1 MGGASCCPIPWP
13 SGPRVSRETTHNDTA
28 EDEVDLQLLKLGYR
42 AELARAWGA
51 FDNVTFSFA
60 ALHCIGGIRVFF
72 YIVLSAGGPAA
83 MYVLMI
89 IVFVDCNSQHEGGA
103 HGINLLLG
111 MPFMRR
117 RQGCRFVSF
126 LAAALTLVAWTSFL
140 ATDSF
145 GVANYAISHVAR
157 AVAWALSLLF
167 LALATSLNFLPP
179 RTMHAWVFPAG
190 FIVVVIDILLNR
202 IWLPIG
208 VSKTYGFRPAQY
220 GFTSTYNG
228 GGMAPSLNWILSWYL
243 PARCLVGQ
251 HASGHIAEETV
262 TARKSAANGVFWS
275 TVASSLCGLHYHP
288 LPVLHAHDRNIPRRS
303 VPQPFINI
311 NILAGLSG
319 GREYESNHQSFIQII
334 VVTLAIPIVGLHG

>member
-28 EDEVDLQLLKLGYR
+28 EDEDDLQLLKLGYR
-42 AELARAWGA
+42 AELARAWVA

-89 IVFVDCNSQHEGGA
+89 IVFVDCNSQYEGGA

-145 GVANYAISHVAR
+145 GVANYAISHV
-157 AVAWALSLLF
+157 VF
-167 LALATSLNFLPP
+167 L
-179 RTMHAWVFPAG
+179 AG

-208 VSKTYGFRPAQY
+208 VSKTYGFRPAEY

-228 GGMAPSLNWILSWYL
+228 GAVSSVSTHLAILPKKQSRPGNPPPTESFGRPWPHRYAVSIIIL
-243 PARCLVGQ
+243 FLFCMPT
-251 HASGHIAEETV
+251 IET
-262 TARKSAANGVFWS
+262 F
-275 TVASSLCGLHYHP
+275 
-288 LPVLHAHDRNIPRRS
+288 HDA
-303 VPQPFINI
+303 V

>member
-28 EDEVDLQLLKLGYR
+28 EDEDDLQLLKLGYR
-42 AELARAWGA
+42 AELARAWVA

-83 MYVLMI
+83 ITKVELMG
-89 IVFVDCNSQHEGGA
+89 FWKYRGYHHRCHPSGSLLHLPCCR
-103 HGINLLLG
+103 INLLLG

-145 GVANYAISHVAR
+145 GVANYAISHV
-157 AVAWALSLLF
+157 VF
-167 LALATSLNFLPP
+167 L
-179 RTMHAWVFPAG
+179 AG

-208 VSKTYGFRPAQY
+208 VSKTYGFRPAEY

>member
-28 EDEVDLQLLKLGYR
+28 QDEDDLQLLKLGYR
-42 AELARAWGA
+42 AELARAWVA

-89 IVFVDCNSQHEGGA
+89 IVFVDCNSQYEGGA
-103 HGINLLLG
+103 HGFLEVSINLLLG

-145 GVANYAISHVAR
+145 GVANYAISHV
-157 AVAWALSLLF
+157 VF
-167 LALATSLNFLPP
+167 L
-179 RTMHAWVFPAG
+179 AG

-208 VSKTYGFRPAQY
+208 VSKTYGFRPAEY

-228 GGMAPSLNWILSWYL
+228 GAVSSVSTHLAILPKKQSRPGNPPPTESFGRPWPHRYAVSIIIL
-243 PARCLVGQ
+243 FLFCMPT
-251 HASGHIAEETV
+251 IET
-262 TARKSAANGVFWS
+262 F
-275 TVASSLCGLHYHP
+275 
-288 LPVLHAHDRNIPRRS
+288 HDA
-303 VPQPFINI
+303 V

>member
-28 EDEVDLQLLKLGYR
+28 EDEDDLQLLKLGYR

-60 ALHCIGGIRVFF
+60 ALHCIGGIHVFF

-145 GVANYAISHVAR
+145 GVANYAISHV
-157 AVAWALSLLF
+157 
-167 LALATSLNFLPP
+167 
-179 RTMHAWVFPAG
+179 VFPAG

>member
-28 EDEVDLQLLKLGYR
+28 QDEDDLQLLKLGYR
-42 AELARAWGA
+42 AELARAWVA

-83 MYVLMI
+83 M
-89 IVFVDCNSQHEGGA
+89 
-103 HGINLLLG
+103 
-111 MPFMRR
+111 
-117 RQGCRFVSF
+117 
-126 LAAALTLVAWTSFL
+126 
-140 ATDSF
+140 
-145 GVANYAISHVAR
+145 
-157 AVAWALSLLF
+157 
-167 LALATSLNFLPP
+167 
-179 RTMHAWVFPAG
+179 
-190 FIVVVIDILLNR
+190 

-208 VSKTYGFRPAQY
+208 VSKTYGFRPAEY

-228 GGMAPSLNWILSWYL
+228 GAVSSVSTHLAILPKKQSRPGNPPPTESFGRPWPHRYAVSIIIL
-243 PARCLVGQ
+243 FLFCMPT
-251 HASGHIAEETV
+251 IET
-262 TARKSAANGVFWS
+262 F
-275 TVASSLCGLHYHP
+275 
-288 LPVLHAHDRNIPRRS
+288 HDA
-303 VPQPFINI
+303 V

>member
-28 EDEVDLQLLKLGYR
+28 EDEDDLQLLKLGYR
-42 AELARAWGA
+42 AELARAWVA

-89 IVFVDCNSQHEGGA
+89 IVFVDCNSQYEGGA

-145 GVANYAISHVAR
+145 GVANYAISHV
-157 AVAWALSLLF
+157 VF
-167 LALATSLNFLPP
+167 L
-179 RTMHAWVFPAG
+179 AG

-208 VSKTYGFRPAQY
+208 VSKTYGFRPAEY

-319 GREYESNHQSFIQII
+319 GREYKSNHQSFIQII

>member
-28 EDEVDLQLLKLGYR
+28 EDEDDLQLLKLGYR
-42 AELARAWGA
+42 AELARAWVA

-89 IVFVDCNSQHEGGA
+89 IVFVDCNSQYEGGA
-103 HGINLLLG
+103 HGFLEVSINLLLG

-145 GVANYAISHVAR
+145 GVANYAISHV
-157 AVAWALSLLF
+157 VF
-167 LALATSLNFLPP
+167 L
-179 RTMHAWVFPAG
+179 AG

-208 VSKTYGFRPAQY
+208 VSKTYGFRPAEY

>member
-28 EDEVDLQLLKLGYR
+28 QDEDDLQLLKLGYR
-42 AELARAWGA
+42 AELARAWVA

-83 MYVLMI
+83 ITKVELMG
-89 IVFVDCNSQHEGGA
+89 FWKYRGYHHRCHPSGSLLHLPCCR
-103 HGINLLLG
+103 INLLLG

-145 GVANYAISHVAR
+145 GVANYAISHV
-157 AVAWALSLLF
+157 VF
-167 LALATSLNFLPP
+167 L
-179 RTMHAWVFPAG
+179 AG

-208 VSKTYGFRPAQY
+208 VSKTYGFRPAEY

-228 GGMAPSLNWILSWYL
+228 GAVSSVSTHLAILPKKQSRPGNPPPTESFGRPWPHRYAVSIIIL
-243 PARCLVGQ
+243 FLFCMPT
-251 HASGHIAEETV
+251 IET
-262 TARKSAANGVFWS
+262 F
-275 TVASSLCGLHYHP
+275 
-288 LPVLHAHDRNIPRRS
+288 HDA
-303 VPQPFINI
+303 V

>member
-28 EDEVDLQLLKLGYR
+28 QDEDDLQLLKLGYR
-42 AELARAWGA
+42 AELARAWVA

-89 IVFVDCNSQHEGGA
+89 IVFVDCNSQYEGGA

-145 GVANYAISHVAR
+145 GVANYAISHV
-157 AVAWALSLLF
+157 VF
-167 LALATSLNFLPP
+167 L
-179 RTMHAWVFPAG
+179 AG

-208 VSKTYGFRPAQY
+208 VSKTYGFRPAEY

-228 GGMAPSLNWILSWYL
+228 GAVSSVSTHLAILPKKQSRPGNPPPTESFGRPWPHRYAVSIIIL
-243 PARCLVGQ
+243 FLFCMPT
-251 HASGHIAEETV
+251 IET
-262 TARKSAANGVFWS
+262 F
-275 TVASSLCGLHYHP
+275 
-288 LPVLHAHDRNIPRRS
+288 HDA
-303 VPQPFINI
+303 V

>member
-28 EDEVDLQLLKLGYR
+28 EDEDDLQLLKLGYR
-42 AELARAWGA
+42 AELARAWVA

-89 IVFVDCNSQHEGGA
+89 IVFVDCNSQYEGGA
-103 HGINLLLG
+103 HGFLEVSINLLLG

-145 GVANYAISHVAR
+145 GVANYAISHV
-157 AVAWALSLLF
+157 VF
-167 LALATSLNFLPP
+167 L
-179 RTMHAWVFPAG
+179 AG

-208 VSKTYGFRPAQY
+208 VSKTYGFRPAEY

-319 GREYESNHQSFIQII
+319 GREYKSNHQSFIQII

>member
-28 EDEVDLQLLKLGYR
+28 EDEDDLQLLKLGYR

-60 ALHCIGGIRVFF
+60 ALHCIGGIHVFF

-145 GVANYAISHVAR
+145 GVANYAISHV
-157 AVAWALSLLF
+157 VF
-167 LALATSLNFLPP
+167 L
-179 RTMHAWVFPAG
+179 AG

-208 VSKTYGFRPAQY
+208 VSKTYGFRPAEY

-228 GGMAPSLNWILSWYL
+228 GAVSSVSTHLAILPKKQSRPGNPPPTESFGRPWPHRYAVSIIIL
-243 PARCLVGQ
+243 FLFCMPT
-251 HASGHIAEETV
+251 IET
-262 TARKSAANGVFWS
+262 F
-275 TVASSLCGLHYHP
+275 
-288 LPVLHAHDRNIPRRS
+288 HDA
-303 VPQPFINI
+303 V

>member
-28 EDEVDLQLLKLGYR
+28 EDEDDLQLLKLGYR
-42 AELARAWGA
+42 AELARAWVA

-89 IVFVDCNSQHEGGA
+89 IVFVDCNSQYEGGA

-145 GVANYAISHVAR
+145 GVANYAISHV
-157 AVAWALSLLF
+157 VF
-167 LALATSLNFLPP
+167 L
-179 RTMHAWVFPAG
+179 AG

-208 VSKTYGFRPAQY
+208 VSKTYGFRPAEY

>member
-1 MGGASCCPIPWP
+1 
-13 SGPRVSRETTHNDTA
+13 
-28 EDEVDLQLLKLGYR
+28 
-42 AELARAWGA
+42 
-51 FDNVTFSFA
+51 
-60 ALHCIGGIRVFF
+60 
-72 YIVLSAGGPAA
+72 
-83 MYVLMI
+83 
-89 IVFVDCNSQHEGGA
+89 
-103 HGINLLLG
+103 
-111 MPFMRR
+111 MRR

-145 GVANYAISHVAR
+145 GVANYAISHV
-157 AVAWALSLLF
+157 VF
-167 LALATSLNFLPP
+167 L
-179 RTMHAWVFPAG
+179 AG

-208 VSKTYGFRPAQY
+208 VSKTYGFRPAEY

-303 VPQPFINI
+303 VPQPFINMYVMALGSHAHAVAATFSLVC
-311 NILAGLSG
+311 LAAANTNRTTSRSSRSL
-319 GREYESNHQSFIQII
+319 
-334 VVTLAIPIVGLHG
+334 

>member
-28 EDEVDLQLLKLGYR
+28 EDEDDLQLLKLGYR
-42 AELARAWGA
+42 AELARAWVA

-89 IVFVDCNSQHEGGA
+89 IVFVDCNSQYEGGA

-145 GVANYAISHVAR
+145 GVANYAISHV
-157 AVAWALSLLF
+157 VF
-167 LALATSLNFLPP
+167 L
-179 RTMHAWVFPAG
+179 AG

-208 VSKTYGFRPAQY
+208 VSKTYGFRPAEY

-251 HASGHIAEETV
+251 HASGHVAEETV

>member
-28 EDEVDLQLLKLGYR
+28 QDEDDLQLLKLGYR
-42 AELARAWGA
+42 AELARAWVA

-89 IVFVDCNSQHEGGA
+89 IVFVDCNSQYEGGA

-145 GVANYAISHVAR
+145 GVANYAISHV
-157 AVAWALSLLF
+157 VF
-167 LALATSLNFLPP
+167 L
-179 RTMHAWVFPAG
+179 AG

-208 VSKTYGFRPAQY
+208 VSKTYGFRPAEY

-228 GGMAPSLNWILSWYL
+228 GGMASSLNWILSWYL

-319 GREYESNHQSFIQII
+319 GREYKSNHQSFIQII

>member
-28 EDEVDLQLLKLGYR
+28 EDEDDLQLLKLGYR
-42 AELARAWGA
+42 AELARAWVA

-83 MYVLMI
+83 M
-89 IVFVDCNSQHEGGA
+89 
-103 HGINLLLG
+103 
-111 MPFMRR
+111 
-117 RQGCRFVSF
+117 
-126 LAAALTLVAWTSFL
+126 
-140 ATDSF
+140 
-145 GVANYAISHVAR
+145 
-157 AVAWALSLLF
+157 
-167 LALATSLNFLPP
+167 
-179 RTMHAWVFPAG
+179 
-190 FIVVVIDILLNR
+190 

-208 VSKTYGFRPAQY
+208 VSKTYGFRPAEY

-228 GGMAPSLNWILSWYL
+228 GGMAPGLNWILSWYL